1 MFTMKFAMITLPP
14 HIFQKHNPNNRYCLV
29 VADIAIRRFI
39 VDTKVMVRDGILREN
54 QAASD
59 GDASPL
65 QQAAERRIK
74 NMELW
79 LKSEEPLSYAEDAF
93 LPLLRCLNQPQT
105 ALALPLGNNQSMSI
119 LELAALMFHMA
130 KQDNP
135 TQRQAPVS
143 NKGSFLTIL
152 QVAVR
157 LILERATPTD
167 TMSSDKFAIRIL
179 GAILDF
185 HKIHHV
191 PWSTP
196 SLPGSTGRPNRKAV
210 HNFWRSTGK
219 TIESGQTAIM
229 QVLLSDERDEI
240 KVRDIAKQAEAS
252 DATADWQAVSLSV
265 SEFTKHLHKQCLPE
279 DCSTS
284 LATISD
290 QNDYVGRTYTW
301 VTTHYN
307 SKKPVHKLALIVAFL
322 FTKVVPFTGH
332 AAASSELKRLGR
344 NGTAITAAVRA
355 EPWTDSTATR
365 KGSKDPTPFLV
376 MVFVYIIA
384 LIEPESP
391 LRKYMKENGKESLGE
406 PWTKK
411 HGTTL
416 CCRKSLTH

>member
-14 HIFQKHNPNNRYCLV
+14 HIFQKHNLNNRYCLV
-29 VADIAIRRFI
+29 VADIAVRRFI
-39 VDTKVMVRDGILREN
+39 VDTKVMVRDGILHEN

-59 GDASPL
+59 ADASPL
-65 QQAAERRIK
+65 QQAAERRID

-79 LKSEEPLSYAEDAF
+79 LKSEEPLSYAEDAY
-93 LPLLRCLNQPQT
+93 LPLLRCFNKPQT
-105 ALALPLGNNQSMSI
+105 ALALPLGNNQSMST
-119 LELAALMFHMA
+119 LELATLMFHMA
-130 KQDNP
+130 KPDNP
-135 TQRQAPVS
+135 KQRQAPIS

-152 QVAVR
+152 KVAVG
-157 LILERATPTD
+157 LILERATHTD
-167 TMSSDKFAIRIL
+167 TTSSAKYAVHIL
-179 GAILDF
+179 GTILDF

-219 TIESGQTAIM
+219 KIESGQTAVM

-240 KVRDIAKQAEAS
+240 EVRDIAKQAETS
-252 DATADWQAVSLSV
+252 DATADWEAIGLSI
-265 SEFTKHLHKQCLPE
+265 SEFTKYIHKQCLPK

-284 LATISD
+284 VATISD
-290 QNDYVGRTYTW
+290 QDGYLGRTYTW

-322 FTKVVPFTGH
+322 FTKVVPYTGH
-332 AAASSELKRLGR
+332 AAASPQLKLLGR
-344 NGTAITAAVRA
+344 NGAAITAAVRV
-355 EPWTDSTATR
+355 EPWTDNASMR

-391 LRKYMKENGKESLGE
+391 LRQYMKENSESLGE
-406 PWTKK
+406 SWTKK
-411 HGTTL
+411 HGTKL
-416 CCRKSLTH
+416 CCRKSLTY